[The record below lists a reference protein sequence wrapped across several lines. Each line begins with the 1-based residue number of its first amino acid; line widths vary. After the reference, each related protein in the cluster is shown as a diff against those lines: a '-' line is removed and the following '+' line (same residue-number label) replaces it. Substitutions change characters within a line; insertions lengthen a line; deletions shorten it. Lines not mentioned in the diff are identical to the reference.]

1 MANKKIKK
9 KPDEKMGNGAKN
21 VKAKPKKEK
30 EKLTRKQIIIIIAV
44 TVVSVIISGIII
56 GAVALSKGS
65 NNPNLLKADLTKYIE
80 ISAEDYKGIDLDIPL
95 DDTSDAAV
103 QKIVDRKINMLLTN
117 YKTLNEQL
125 NGAYDKARPLSVG
138 DTVYIYYRGYTVDE
152 NGRQKDFEGSSNIP
166 NEMTVLEVGTGK
178 IIDESTGSSDGS
190 FIPGFG
196 ESLVGIVP
204 GAYSVIDKIRQSD
217 VQAGD
222 VVYLTYSVI
231 GEDGNSELIEN
242 ERIDLSLSYIDE
254 LYGDGFSAYLIGK
267 TIGQDLDPL
276 TVRKSGHSTDTV
288 YSDMKVSFVTRGTEA
303 TPITIQVKFPAN
315 YGEESLRGVDAYFD
329 VFVSSASSYDV
340 PEFDDTLLTEKVKV
354 RASDYSS
361 YPGSTLAERYKAK
374 VFADTKEEIE
384 DTNTQLLTNKMW
396 DHLMSKVKIIKLPK
410 KTLESYYDSYY
421 SRIVSLHNSGYYSQ
435 YYETLDELAVAYLNE
450 TYGMG
455 LSSNSDWKGAIQEL
469 AEWDLTQNLVF
480 YYIIREENILPTD
493 EEYASI
499 REILYNDIL
508 DYYIESNS
516 EKFANLDDAAYK
528 TELDVLKSEINDYYT
543 EDYFEEEVYRY
554 YGTRKIIEMNT
565 KK

>member
-1 MANKKIKK
+1 MANKKSNK
-9 KPDEKMGNGAKN
+9 KPTSKAGNGVKN
-21 VKAKPKKEK
+21 AKAKPKREK
-30 EKLTRKQIIIIIAV
+30 EKLTRKQIIILIAV
-44 TVVSVIISGIII
+44 TVASLIVSGIII

-117 YKTLNEQL
+117 YKTLNEEL
-125 NGAYDKARPLSVG
+125 NGAYDKARPLSLG
-138 DTVYIYYRGYTVDE
+138 DTVYIYYRGYTIDE
-152 NGRQKDFEGSSNIP
+152 NGRQKDFDGSSNIP
-166 NEMTVLEVGTGK
+166 GEMTVLEVGTGK
-178 IIDESTGSSDGS
+178 IIDESTGSSSGS

-196 ESLVGIVP
+196 ESLIGIVP
-204 GAYSVIDKIRQSD
+204 GEYSVVDKIRQSD

-242 ERIDLSLSYIDE
+242 ERIDLGLSYIDE
-254 LYGDGFSAYLIGK
+254 LYGDGFSSYLIGK
-267 TIGQDLDPL
+267 KIGETLDPL
-276 TVRKSGHSTDTV
+276 TVRKTGHSTDTV
-288 YSDMKVSFVTRGTEA
+288 YSDMQVSFVTRGTEK
-303 TPITIQVKFPAN
+303 TPVTIQVRFPAN

-329 VFVSSASSYDV
+329 IFIDSACCYDV
-340 PEFDDTLLTEKVKV
+340 PVFDDTLLTETVKV

-361 YPGSTLAERYKAK
+361 YSGSTLAERYKAK
-374 VFADTKEEIE
+374 VFADTKEETE
-384 DTNTQLLTNKMW
+384 DTNTQLLTNRMW
-396 DHLMSKVKIIKLPK
+396 DHIMSKVKIIKLPS

-421 SRIVSLHNSGYYSQ
+421 SRIQSLYNSGYYSD
-435 YYETLDELAVAYLNE
+435 YYDSLDSLAIAYLNE
-450 TYGMG
+450 TYSMG
-455 LSSNSDWKGAIQEL
+455 LSSGSDWRGAIQEL

-480 YYIIREENILPTD
+480 YYIIREENMLPTD

-499 REILYNDIL
+499 RELLYNDIL

-516 EKFANLDDAAYK
+516 EQFSALDDDAYK
-528 TELDVLKSEINDYYT
+528 TELEVLKSEIDDYYD

-565 KK
+565 NK